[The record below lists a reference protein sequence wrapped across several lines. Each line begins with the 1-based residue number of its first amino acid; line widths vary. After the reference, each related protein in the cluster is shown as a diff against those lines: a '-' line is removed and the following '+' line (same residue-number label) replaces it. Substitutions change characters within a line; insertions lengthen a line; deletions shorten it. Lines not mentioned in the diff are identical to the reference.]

1 MNASFTCPRTCPHF
15 ENRTADGHFDCR
27 FRAVIDTIGS
37 TRTTSHTVK
46 VKVEYRDPRTL
57 ERACKT
63 LGWKWLGYGKHTL
76 SENSVTGHG
85 FMPETFLL
93 PAVLDSEGEL
103 HFDTYEG
110 SWGDQ
115 TKLELLKSEYALAT
129 AEQAAEELGWQTE
142 RTAEGLTVHHP
153 AGGILTMS
161 KEGICETTG
170 FIGSGCHAARES
182 LKLAADGA
190 VQNKPE
196 YGQVAAQVQAGS

>member
-1 MNASFTCPRTCPHF
+1 MNASFNCDRTCPMHK
-15 ENRTADGHFDCR
+15 THWCR
-27 FRAVIDTIGS
+27 FNALFSKIGVA
-37 TRTTSHTVK
+37 RVHSHTVK
-46 VKVEYRDPRTL
+46 IAVPYKDPRTL

-63 LGWKWLGYGKHTL
+63 LGWKWLGYGKHSL

-93 PAVLDSEGEL
+93 PAVLDAEGEL

-115 TKLELLKSEYALAT
+115 TKLDLLKSEYAIAT

-153 AGGILTMS
+153 AGGILTVS
-161 KEGICETTG
+161 KEGVCETTG
-170 FIGSGCHAARES
+170 FIGSGCHEARES
-182 LKLAADGA
+182 LHLAADGA
-190 VQNKPE
+190 AQNKPE
-196 YGQVAAQVQAGS
+196 YMQVAAQVQAGS